1 MKLNAINIRPGNVL
15 DYDGKLMLV
24 TKIDIIQPGKGNAVI
39 QVDMRDI
46 RTGIKT
52 NNRWRTQESVERVRL
67 DEAEMQFLY
76 EDGDMLT
83 FMDNE
88 SFEQIT
94 VNRDSLGESHI
105 YLQEGM
111 VCTVTSFE
119 GDPISVV
126 LPQQVTLEVVEAEP
140 VVKGQTASSS
150 FKPAVLE
157 NGAKTMVPP
166 HIATGTRV
174 VVSTEDGSYIERAT
188 G

>member
-1 MKLNAINIRPGNVL
+1 MKINAINIRPGNVL
-15 DYDGKLMLV
+15 DYEGKLVVV

-39 QVDMRDI
+39 QVDMRDV

-76 EDGDMLT
+76 ADDGMLT

-88 SFEQIT
+88 SFEQTT
-94 VNRDSLGESHI
+94 VNKETLGDAAI

-150 FKPAVLE
+150 FKPAILE

-166 HIATGTRV
+166 HISTGTRV
-174 VVSTEDGSYIERAT
+174 VINTEDGSYVERAKD
-188 G
+188 

>member
-1 MKLNAINIRPGNVL
+1 MKINAINIRPGNVL
-15 DYDGKLMLV
+15 DYEGKLVVV

-39 QVDMRDI
+39 QVDMRDV

-67 DEAEMQFLY
+67 DEAQMQFLY
-76 EDGDMLT
+76 ADGDMLT

-88 SFEQIT
+88 NFEQTT
-94 VNRDSLGESHI
+94 VNKESLGDAAI

-126 LPQQVTLEVVEAEP
+126 LPQHVTLEVVEAEP

-150 FKPAVLE
+150 FKPAILE

-166 HIATGTRV
+166 HISTGTRV
-174 VVSTEDGSYIERAT
+174 VVSTEDGSYVERAKD
-188 G
+188 